1 MKYGKGGLRTELRS
15 EDTKEKSNIQ
25 NGVDMDRMDRVGR
38 MRMLREKLRQSRR
51 KSEQTPISKDMD
63 LKLVRQTART
73 MRGKRFLAST
83 RMENKKVQEENG
95 KVIIG
100 ADVEGLYPALRK

>member
-38 MRMLREKLRQSRR
+38 MRMLREKLR
-51 KSEQTPISKDMD
+51 
-63 LKLVRQTART
+63 
-73 MRGKRFLAST
+73 
-83 RMENKKVQEENG
+83 
-95 KVIIG
+95 
-100 ADVEGLYPALRK
+100 